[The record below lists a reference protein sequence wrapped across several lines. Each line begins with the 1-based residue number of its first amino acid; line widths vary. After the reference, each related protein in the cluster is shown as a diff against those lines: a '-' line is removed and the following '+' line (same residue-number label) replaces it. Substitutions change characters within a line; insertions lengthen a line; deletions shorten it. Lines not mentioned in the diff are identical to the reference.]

1 MVGAHAGMFPSTWDP
16 SALASGPSNKKR
28 KKTFL
33 EETDAKAQQG
43 MPPVEFQSGLQQTIL
58 RRLNSEYP
66 APTPAELSLDHILS
80 RVSYRGLL
88 ENLFSNVEAE
98 VPEVPVLSKAYEE
111 TFMRQ
116 ALSGEQPCVMGDQC
130 ECMHI
135 DRSSPFVGV
144 EFRLPHD
151 PKAPQM
157 CLLCSRATTQ
167 KCFYDMC
174 YAGKP
179 MRGLIQRHG
188 NIFGQPGEYAVECML
203 ICPRSI
209 GLASMPVPCMS
220 HQRNRY
226 SVCSQGGVKWLK
238 QHRVAHKDFQAKPAG
253 PSGR

>member
-1 MVGAHAGMFPSTWDP
+1 MFPSTWDP
-16 SALASGPSNKKR
+16 SALATGPSSSKKR

-33 EETDAKAQQG
+33 EDTDARAG
-43 MPPVEFQSGLQQTIL
+43 AGLPTVEFQSSLQQTIL
-58 RRLNSEYP
+58 RRLNADYP
-66 APTPAELSLDHILS
+66 SPSPSELSLDHILT

-88 ENLFSNVEAE
+88 ENLFSNVEPE
-98 VPEVPVLSKAYEE
+98 VPDVPVLSKAYEE

-116 ALSGEQPCVMGDQC
+116 ALAGEQSCVMGDQC

-135 DRSSPFVGV
+135 DKSSPFIGV
-144 EFRLPHD
+144 EFRLPQD
-151 PKAPQM
+151 PQPPQM

-179 MRGLIQRHG
+179 TRGLIQRHG

-203 ICPRSI
+203 LCPRAI

-226 SVCSQGGVKWLK
+226 SVSSQGGIKRLK
-238 QHRVAHKDFQAKPAG
+238 QHRVRFEDYQP
-253 PSGR
+253 PQGR